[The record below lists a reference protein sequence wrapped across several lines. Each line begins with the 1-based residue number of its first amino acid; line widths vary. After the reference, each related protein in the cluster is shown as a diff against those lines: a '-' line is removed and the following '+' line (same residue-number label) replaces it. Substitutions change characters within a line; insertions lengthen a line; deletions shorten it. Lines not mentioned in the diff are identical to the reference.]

1 MKTVDNNNFGKKVLK
16 TVPYLQPY
24 VKHRLYTAET
34 LGVIPKN
41 MYKSNGVIDDAIVQ
55 LYEEYKGDFNKGSS
69 LKLEL
74 FTLVSN
80 RLDEIFKKEEFH
92 KKTLSISEILNNEL
106 EQLDEK
112 FETDLDW
119 DLLMVD
125 ELDDISYHQ
134 EDMKTPIL
142 LYNNA
147 EENIIKSLEIYN
159 EKDGLNQKNRMILN
173 KIYSWLP
180 FETSN
185 LIDLYVFGNLNF
197 NEIAQIKKVDVRDVE
212 SVIVKVQKSFRKNL
226 N

>member
-24 VKHRLYTAET
+24 VKHRLYTAEI

-147 EENIIKSLEIYN
+147 EENIIKSLEIYS